1 MMSDTKSLNLEQCV
15 NVEYAQVKPMKE
27 CEDCKGYNKTC
38 LGYYPLKEQLGIV
51 KIKNYKG

>member
-1 MMSDTKSLNLEQCV
+1 MSDTKSLNLEQCV